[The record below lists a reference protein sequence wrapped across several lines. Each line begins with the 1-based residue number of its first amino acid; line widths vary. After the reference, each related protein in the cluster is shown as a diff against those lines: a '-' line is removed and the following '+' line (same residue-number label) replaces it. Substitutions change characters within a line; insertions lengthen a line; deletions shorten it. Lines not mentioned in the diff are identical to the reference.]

1 VPGERTVAFAPSPE
15 AERLVAAMA
24 QLTAARPA
32 PFVLVGGLAVAAR
45 LEVFHRATQDLD
57 AVVAQERARFHDLTV
72 EALTSA
78 RVRAGHLVVGD
89 VPVDVID
96 VDLTTGYDDI
106 ARLDDPCDRLFTA
119 GHLFAYRDAGAVELV
134 CADAHAV
141 VRIATPRALLVS
153 KLHAYLSPRR
163 RPGKAPSDALDVLEL
178 GRLLVRHDRTDFDA
192 DVPDVV
198 RGAARWGVAEVAANP
213 SELVRRLGLAGT
225 KVASAEI
232 EALLSLLDDDLSG

>member
-1 VPGERTVAFAPSPE
+1 VPGERTVAFAPTPE

-24 QLTAARPA
+24 ELTAARPA

-72 EALTSA
+72 EAVTSA
-78 RVRAGHLVVGD
+78 RVRGGHLVVAD

-96 VDLTTGYDDI
+96 VDVTTAYDDI
-106 ARLDDPCDRLFTA
+106 ARLDDPRDRLFTA
-119 GHLFAYRDAGAVELV
+119 GHLFAYRDASALELV
-134 CADAHAV
+134 CADARAV

-163 RPGKAPSDALDVLEL
+163 GPGKAPSDALDVLEL
-178 GRLLVRHDRTDFDA
+178 GRLLVRHDRTDFDD

-198 RGAARWGVAEVAANP
+198 RRSARWGVAEVAANP

-225 KVASAEI
+225 KVPAAEV

>member
-24 QLTAARPA
+24 ELTTARPA

-57 AVVAQERARFHDLTV
+57 AVVAQERSRFQDLTV
-72 EALTSA
+72 EAIGSA
-78 RVRAGHLVVGD
+78 TVTRGQLVVGD
-89 VPVDVID
+89 VPIDVID
-96 VDLTTGYDDI
+96 VDLTTAYDDI
-106 ARLDDPCDRLFTA
+106 AALDAPLDRLFTA

-134 CADAHAV
+134 CADARAV
-141 VRIATPRALLVS
+141 VRIASPRALLVS

-163 RPGKAPSDALDVLEL
+163 APGKAPSDALDLLEL

-192 DVPDVV
+192 DVPAVV
-198 RGAARWGVAEVAANP
+198 LAAARWAVADVAAAP
-213 SELVRRLGLAGT
+213 QELVRRLHVGGVTVPA
-225 KVASAEI
+225 AEVV
-232 EALLSLLDDDLSG
+232 ALLSLLADDLSG